1 MKESLI
7 ECYDVAGMFCS
18 MRCLVSLRFHGL
30 SIIGLMTWFDDTKAQ
45 NERRVQSSVLFHSN
59 GFSQKGATPHSPL
72 KSSKYDSWQSDSKQE
87 QHDGIDVV

>member
-45 NERRVQSSVLFHSN
+45 IRMKGEFRVPFCFIERLFT
-59 GFSQKGATPHSPL
+59 KGGNATFAP
-72 KSSKYDSWQSDSKQE
+72 KIKQVR
-87 QHDGIDVV
+87 QLAIGQQARTT